1 MHQTTPSLESNTQL
15 PLSKDRMFALLRPLC
30 VACMDPVRCWQLTR
44 TEGHPVAELLAALE
58 SIPNSDVY
66 NHKDHHNDHHND
78 QDPLPSLLAYIGFPL
93 VEALKAR
100 HTSSPTTIEL
110 VCKCLW
116 LLLVR
121 CISSIDRYCPP
132 PAMIASI
139 LVELP
144 LLLTVLPQRT
154 TTTTGPTHSSTT
166 GPTPIPTKGTRSSLI
181 NPLSSEYLKICV
193 VMLLQ
198 TVLEG
203 ETALRTH
210 SASTPSVDFTAVQIQ
225 PVLAHNITMLLDI
238 LATERS
244 IELCKYAIDA
254 LSLLVGLIRS
264 SPDRLAQFLPGI
276 ASGLVRLLL
285 ASDEKHHHSLLVG
298 SLKVLEDIIVN
309 CLNDAA
315 SLEFLEKQDS
325 LTDLLESL
333 KVSVHPQSSSSS
345 IVQAVCLAKDDDAT
359 KPHSSMVFQRSLE
372 WHKLTSSRMAVI
384 LPKLGRLR
392 LHQHPSVQQRL
403 LNLSTALLESCSQSL
418 TGSISCLV
426 DNVILLDTI
435 LSPDNTTHTDRT
447 GRSTDLRRPHDTL
460 RRFADQSLITMRV
473 LSDRFAEIL
482 DTLPKDLASTNETDQ
497 LTALLLV
504 NGYICFLQDR
514 SASVIQEKQS
524 QITQALMH
532 ILVFETDGVRAVESQ
547 HAVLGAALVLMEPS
561 PNPTL
566 LDRDMLIA
574 TPQRKFQT
582 FRDPRILVQIY
593 RLCRLLAYYGD
604 ASLLAEAYSNLLNA
618 DVDKQDDSMSTFHP
632 KMPQKQHYRDHQ
644 VALFVL
650 GQIFIGVFGRGLE
663 RDGIQPLDASSI
675 QHLNA
680 VNLSR
685 SVISDFLGLAV
696 LKMPTHISEKR
707 LFIESDSSG
716 NSVQLDHAI
725 SAKPVHQPHIRD
737 FSHVI
742 LCVSLVL
749 EGLGSLATSLTRDEA
764 TLILIDGLYPI
775 LEKLGDRNHAVS
787 DAAAWA
793 LQQFAKTCSELHPS
807 LEVVV
812 PSSIPAYVSPLPFIQ
827 SAAHPDLNQEE
838 CANSSISR
846 PSGTIAH
853 LVLSHIDYLVDSV
866 SRRIRHI
873 RHFPMAPKVL
883 TAAIRVVG
891 SGIVGPLLTDC
902 VDILID
908 TLDELGTSGRGGEV
922 FSLVSNPGS
931 SARVRSAQGVDPQ
944 RSALFLDTEDPGL
957 VGEVISV
964 LYALIEVMEKASK
977 SKKDKSSVLCAPISG
992 SQTGVKGHLG
1002 LDPSLEASV
1011 DDTVN
1016 SHSDSHAVDH
1026 LLGIPA
1032 CSPEIRAYFIE
1043 RRKLG
1048 SDSAAEVDDGL
1059 SASEFFKRDLKEKS
1073 NKANADPAGSLGD
1086 SNPISNDNQTGDEHD
1101 GLSDHG
1107 VNPSKPDGRSDPD
1120 PVPPTPFEAL
1130 TLQILSKLLYF
1141 LSSDSPLVR
1150 VRVLRMFGM
1159 GLNLLCMR
1167 PGDLNP
1173 LINAMWPKLV
1183 HRTRDTHHYVVLE
1196 AVLVVEA
1203 VAIASPDFIRK
1214 RISTDIVPMYAELFK
1229 SLQSRVV
1236 KALTPPAVGRSQ
1248 TAAAKPHFGHVGL
1261 PGSARG
1267 AVTPSAILLDDRAE
1281 AGLRESSLSS
1291 LTYLS
1296 QSLPTT
1302 SVENRLFVT
1311 CLNTLGSLMEK
1322 VKLLRHDLDLLAGSV
1337 IGLLNQRFYSAN
1349 VRGLAI
1355 DLIRRMSCA
1364 RMEDVGSRCDSTPD
1378 GRLDWI
1384 WALSWMASGA
1394 TRLEYQQKSGVGS
1407 THLAQLTA
1415 DAGVSTGTGTGDVD
1429 LGTGLKSI
1437 QVTCGARS
1445 AFAPLGSYADY
1456 DMGSIAA
1463 VLALCGDTGVVFP
1476 GGADWTFV
1484 DLPCGGRWT
1493 RGF

>member
-15 PLSKDRMFALLRPLC
+15 PLSKDRMFAL
-30 VACMDPVRCWQLTR
+30 
-44 TEGHPVAELLAALE
+44 
-58 SIPNSDVY
+58 
-66 NHKDHHNDHHND
+66 
-78 QDPLPSLLAYIGFPL
+78 DPLPSLLAYIGFPL

-384 LPKLGRLR
+384 LPKL
-392 LHQHPSVQQRL
+392 
-403 LNLSTALLESCSQSL
+403 
-418 TGSISCLV
+418 
-426 DNVILLDTI
+426 DTI

-566 LDRDMLIA
+566 LDHDMLIA

-663 RDGIQPLDASSI
+663 MDGIQPVDASSI

-707 LFIESDSSG
+707 LFIESDSS
-716 NSVQLDHAI
+716 
-725 SAKPVHQPHIRD
+725 
-737 FSHVI
+737 
-742 LCVSLVL
+742 
-749 EGLGSLATSLTRDEA
+749 GSLATSLTRDEA